1 MNVLM
6 NIRVPDELK
15 NQFQSKCRD
24 NHTYMTT
31 ELIRFMKKFTKDESV
46 KVTYQKLIEK
56 SEPERWGNLIKDP
69 NTQTWMTIEEYNKG
83 NKSNVNR

>member
-1 MNVLM
+1 MSVLM

-31 ELIRFMKKFTKDESV
+31 ELIRFMKEFTKKEHI
-46 KVTYQKLIEK
+46 KVVYQKPINRN
-56 SEPERWGNLIKDP
+56 EPERWGNLIKDP
-69 NTQTWMTIEEYNKG
+69 STHTWMDINEYNKR
-83 NKSNVNR
+83 NEM

>member
-1 MNVLM
+1 MSVLM

-31 ELIRFMKKFTKDESV
+31 EIIRFMKEFTKEEQINV
-46 KVTYQKLIEK
+46 LYQKPINRNA
-56 SEPERWGNLIKDP
+56 PERWGNLIKDP
-69 NTQTWMTIEEYNKG
+69 NTHT
-83 NKSNVNR
+83 

>member
-1 MNVLM
+1 MSVLM

-31 ELIRFMKKFTKDESV
+31 ELIRFMKEFTKDEKV
-46 KVTYQKLIEK
+46 KVVYQTQVKPN
-56 SEPERWGNLIKDP
+56 EPEKWGNLIKDP
-69 NTQTWMTIEEYNKG
+69 STQTWMDINEYNKR
-83 NKSNVNR
+83 NEM

>member
-1 MNVLM
+1 MSVLM

-31 ELIRFMKKFTKDESV
+31 ELIRFMKEFTKAEQV
-46 KVTYQKLIEK
+46 KVVYQTQVKPNK
-56 SEPERWGNLIKDP
+56 PERWGNLIKDP
-69 NTQTWMTIEEYNKG
+69 STQTWMTIEEYQE
-83 NKSNVNR
+83 VYETC

>member
-1 MNVLM
+1 MSVLM

-31 ELIRFMKKFTKDESV
+31 ELIRFMKEFTKEEQI
-46 KVTYQKLIEK
+46 KVVYQKPINRN
-56 SEPERWGNLIKDP
+56 EPKRWGNLIKDP
-69 NTQTWMTIEEYNKG
+69 STHTWMDINEYNKR
-83 NKSNVNR
+83 NKI

>member
-1 MNVLM
+1 MSVLM

-31 ELIRFMKKFTKDESV
+31 EIIRFMKDFTKEEQL
-46 KVTYQKLIEK
+46 KVVYQKHINRN
-56 SEPERWGNLIKDP
+56 EPERWGNLIKDP
-69 NTQTWMTIEEYNKG
+69 STHTWMDINEYNKR
-83 NKSNVNR
+83 NEI